1 MNSGETATHDP
12 SEDWDI
18 VRSER
23 KGGKI
28 MEWEALNRLAR
39 ETFKT
44 QTPTVAMLLVTWAQ
58 NDPDELKDLI
68 EPNGLSLAS
77 WIHTIETLTEEG
89 GLDDTTLKT
98 ECIMQ
103 AADGRP
109 TARNLLAT
117 LCAHPQHRVA
127 QALLAAGLDIAGLGR
142 TLAKERARKPASC
155 LAHLGI
161 AVDATAAP
169 LLKYGRDLTALGRD
183 GAFDGYCDRPV
194 ELDAVA
200 TVLMRMERA
209 NPALTGE
216 AGVGKTA
223 LIELLARQ
231 VVADRIGIDPK
242 TRIFE
247 ISIGKLSA
255 GTRYRGD
262 FEERVEEVVQ
272 AVLKSAPAFLF
283 LDEAHLLFGTGRAE
297 GAPIDLS
304 NLLKP
309 FLARGDLRVIAAT
322 TSQEYNRFIAQDEAL
337 ARRFEEVRI
346 SEPDPQLTARMV
358 EARAQTL
365 ARHHEIEISDE
376 IVSRAMALS
385 NEYQPQKL
393 QPYKSI
399 DLLDT
404 AAARARRMDRG
415 SLDEEIL
422 LQTLGKS
429 LGRSVDELKG
439 GERKVLRDLGEFLK
453 SRIVGQEN
461 AIDRVVSTVVRQRQK
476 LGANERNMGTF
487 LFVGPSGVGKT
498 ELARQLAAAGLY
510 GSPSGLLLLDMGE
523 YVERG
528 SINKLIG
535 APAGY
540 IGSEQEGALIRWL
553 QDHPAGGVLIF
564 DEIEKAHGEI
574 HNLLLGA
581 LDNGRIHSA
590 RGRTLDLR
598 PCVVI
603 LTSNA
608 ISMEDLSK
616 GPLGFAPAQQGTEVN
631 AADLMTK
638 VFPREFLGRLDE
650 IILFEALKE
659 ENVLQ
664 IVRMRLEEAVERLKK
679 RSIHLLCDMERLS
692 DHLAEKLRALQ
703 FGARGIERLIE
714 QTVLGP
720 ISLATLRVNDEGE
733 MEAVIGEAFYEKGEV
748 EVTGK
753 KV

>member
-1 MNSGETATHDP
+1 
-12 SEDWDI
+12 
-18 VRSER
+18 
-23 KGGKI
+23 

-44 QTPTVAMLLVTWAQ
+44 QSPTVAMLLATWAE
-58 NDPDELKDLI
+58 NDPNGELIHLI
-68 EPNGLSLAS
+68 EPHGLNRQS
-77 WIHTIETLTEEG
+77 WILAMEALAGKTG
-89 GLDDTTLKT
+89 MDRDLKT

-109 TARNLLAT
+109 TGKDLLAT
-117 LCAHPQHRVA
+117 LCAHPDHPVT
-127 QALLAAGLDIAGLGR
+127 QALSAAGLDIAGLGQA
-142 TLAKERARKPASC
+142 LANERAQKPASSC
-155 LAHLGI
+155 LARLGI
-161 AVDATAAP
+161 SVDATAAP
-169 LLKYGRDLTALGRD
+169 LLKYGRDLTELARD
-183 GAFDGYCDRPV
+183 GAFDGYCNRPV

-209 NPALTGE
+209 NPAVTGE

-223 LIELLARQ
+223 LIELLARE
-231 VVADRIGIDPK
+231 VVADRIGIDPR

-247 ISIGKLSA
+247 ISIGKLLA

-283 LDEAHLLFGTGRAE
+283 LDEAHLLFGTGRAME
-297 GAPIDLS
+297 SPMDMG
-304 NLLKP
+304 NFLKP

-322 TSQEYNRFIAQDEAL
+322 TVDEFNRYISQDEAL
-337 ARRFEEVRI
+337 ARRFEQVRI
-346 SEPDPQLTARMV
+346 PEPDPQLTARMV

-376 IVSRAMALS
+376 MVSRAMVLS
-385 NEYQPQKL
+385 NEHQPQKL

-404 AAARARRMDRG
+404 AAARARRMDRR
-415 SLDEEIL
+415 SLDEEVL

-429 LGRSVDELKG
+429 LGRSVEELKG
-439 GERKVLRDLGEFLK
+439 GGRKVLRDLAGFLR
-453 SRIVGQEN
+453 SRIVGQDG
-461 AIDRVVSTVVRQRQK
+461 AIDKVVSTVVRQRQK
-476 LGANERNMGTF
+476 LGPVERNLGAF
-487 LFVGPSGVGKT
+487 LFVGPTGVGKT
-498 ELARQLAAAGLY
+498 ELARQLAVGLH
-510 GSPSGLLLLDMGE
+510 GSQRDLLLLDMSE
-523 YVERG
+523 YAEP

-535 APAGY
+535 APAGFV
-540 IGSEQEGALIRWL
+540 GSEQEGTLIRWL
-553 QDHPAGGVLIF
+553 QNHPAGGVLIF

-590 RGRTLDLR
+590 RGKTLDLR

-608 ISMEDLSK
+608 ISMADLSK
-616 GPLGFAPAQQGTEVN
+616 GPLGFSPAQQGTEVN
-631 AADLMTK
+631 TADLLTK
-638 VFPREFLGRLDE
+638 IFPREFLGRLDE

-733 MEAVIGEAFYEKGEV
+733 MEAVIGEAFYEKGQV
-748 EVTGK
+748 EVMGK
-753 KV
+753 KDCGL

>member
-1 MNSGETATHDP
+1 
-12 SEDWDI
+12 
-18 VRSER
+18 
-23 KGGKI
+23 
-28 MEWEALNRLAR
+28 MEWEVLNRLAR
-39 ETFKT
+39 ETFKKKS
-44 QTPTVAMLLVTWAQ
+44 PTVAMLLVTWAE
-58 NDPDELKDLI
+58 NDPNGELNHLI
-68 EPNGLSLAS
+68 EPHGLNRAS
-77 WIHTIETLTEEG
+77 WILAMEALARERVLE
-89 GLDDTTLKT
+89 DSDLKT

-103 AADGRP
+103 ATDGQP
-109 TARNLLAT
+109 TGKDLLAT
-117 LCAHPQHRVA
+117 LCAHPDHPVA
-127 QALLAAGLDIAGLGR
+127 QALSAAGLDIAGLGQA
-142 TLAKERARKPASC
+142 LANERSQKPASC
-155 LAHLGI
+155 LARLGI
-161 AVDATAAP
+161 SVDAKAAP
-169 LLKYGRDLTALGRD
+169 LLKYGRDLSELARN
-183 GAFDGYCDRPV
+183 GAFDGYCNRPV

-200 TVLMRMERA
+200 TVLMKMELA

-216 AGVGKTA
+216 AGCGKTA
-223 LIELLARQ
+223 LIEMLSREI
-231 VVADRIGIDPK
+231 VEDRIGIDPK

-247 ISIGKLSA
+247 ISIGKLIA

-262 FEERVEEVVQ
+262 FEGRVEEIVQ

-297 GAPIDLS
+297 GAPMDMA
-304 NLLKP
+304 NFLKP

-322 TSQEYNRFIAQDEAL
+322 TVDEFNRYLAQDEAL

-346 SEPDPQLTARMV
+346 PEPDPELTASM
-358 EARAQTL
+358 AQTRALML
-365 ARHHEIEISDE
+365 ARHHGIEISE
-376 IVSRAMALS
+376 AMVSRAIALT
-385 NEYQPQKL
+385 NEHLPQKL
-393 QPYKSI
+393 QPSKTI
-399 DLLDT
+399 NLLDT
-404 AAARARRMDRG
+404 SASKARRMDELT
-415 SLDEEIL
+415 LDEGIL
-422 LQTLGKS
+422 IETLAKS
-429 LGRSVDELKG
+429 VGRPVEELKG
-439 GERKVLRDLGEFLK
+439 GGRNVLRDLAGFLK
-453 SRIVGQEN
+453 SRIVGQDG
-461 AIDRVVSTVVRQRQK
+461 AIDKVVSTVVRQRQK
-476 LGANERNMGTF
+476 LGPAERNLGTF
-487 LFVGPSGVGKT
+487 LFVGPTGVGKT
-498 ELARQLAAAGLY
+498 ELARQLAAGLY
-510 GSPSGLLLLDMGE
+510 GSPRGLLLLDMGE
-523 YVERG
+523 YAERG
-528 SINKLIG
+528 SISKLIG

-540 IGSEQEGALIRWL
+540 VGSEQEGALIRWL
-553 QDHPAGGVLIF
+553 QDHPVGGVLIF

-616 GPLGFAPAQQGTEVN
+616 GPLGFAPGQQGTEVN
-631 AADLMTK
+631 AADLLTK
-638 VFPREFLGRLDE
+638 IFPREFLGRLDE

-679 RSIHLLCDMERLS
+679 RSIQLLCDMERLS

-748 EVTGK
+748 EVMGK
-753 KV
+753 KDRGL